1 MATPGEGSLIDRC
14 TGGDASAF
22 RELVELH
29 MRRAYDLAYSILRDH
44 HDADDVAQEAF
55 VRVHRALIGF
65 RAESEFTTWLHR
77 IVTNLALDRSRQR
90 KREVGRTVFL
100 DDPFVDG
107 TMKSAD
113 EMMTVD
119 LSQHVERALHT
130 LPTMQR
136 AVVILRHMDGLS
148 TKQVSDILR
157 CSEGTVKTH
166 LHRGLKK
173 MHDLLQD
180 LREEE
185 Q

>member
-1 MATPGEGSLIDRC
+1 MALPGEESLIDRC
-14 TGGDASAF
+14 TRGDASAF
-22 RELVELH
+22 RELVEMH
-29 MRRAYDLAYSILRDH
+29 MRRAYDLAYSILGNH

-55 VRVHRALIGF
+55 VRVHRSLSGF

-90 KREVGRTVFL
+90 KREIARTVFL

-107 TMKSAD
+107 TMKSAE
-113 EMMTVD
+113 EMISMDV
-119 LSQHVERALHT
+119 SQHVERALHT

-173 MHDLLQD
+173 MHGLLKY

-185 Q
+185 R